1 MDGTALAGSGLRG
14 DRQVRYDLV
23 GDHVAVLP
31 DVTFG
36 SLRRAT
42 WSPTNLCYAGYTPH
56 EGCKEA
62 SHPTAIVGLMR
73 NNLSEVSASLPAL
86 LTSQREPSRLY
97 SEQVQSPAS
106 AGSVATAKEVRS
118 HSYKV

>member
-31 DVTFG
+31 DVTLG

-42 WSPTNLCYAGYTPH
+42 WSPTNLCYAGDTPH
-56 EGCKEA
+56 EGCRDEPFSHRGVNEKQPLRGIRLIA
-62 SHPTAIVGLMR
+62 SDINSQRRLYCQRYKLTAKTL
-73 NNLSEVSASLPAL
+73 LPAI
-86 LTSQREPSRLY
+86 
-97 SEQVQSPAS
+97 
-106 AGSVATAKEVRS
+106 
-118 HSYKV
+118 

>member
-42 WSPTNLCYAGYTPH
+42 WSPTNLCYAGDTPH
-56 EGCKEA
+56 EGCQDA
-62 SHPTAIVGLMR
+62 SLPSAIVGLMR
-73 NNLSEVSASLPAL
+73 NNLSEVYTSLPEL
-86 LTSQREPSRLY
+86 
-97 SEQVQSPAS
+97 
-106 AGSVATAKEVRS
+106 
-118 HSYKV
+118 